1 MDSATAAY
9 DAILTMQ
16 LTKRCNME
24 CHYCFDDVQTKRDS
38 ELKPIDIEKLMS
50 TLDKTGKTFS
60 INFAGGE
67 IFLVPNIV
75 EACVELT
82 KKHYVNFNTNLVPS
96 SILKFAEQIDPA
108 RVPELH
114 ASLHIKELEKRN
126 LTDTFIKHFKVLKEK
141 GFNIGA
147 HTVAH
152 PSLFSEVAQYNSYFA
167 ENGVE
172 VSYGHF
178 IGTYEEKAYP
188 QAYTPEELEAFQLE
202 MSDDAGMDLYY
213 RKGKKCNAG
222 TNLFMVH
229 VEGNITPCYLVPK
242 DLGHIYDEI
251 KPVEKPI
258 VCSAEMCACPPTFLS
273 KKLYEEVVGE

>member
-1 MDSATAAY
+1 MDFDNITY

-24 CHYCFDDVQTKRDS
+24 CHYCFDDIQTKRDS
-38 ELKPIDIEKLMS
+38 ELKAIDIEKLIN
-50 TLDKTGKTFS
+50 TLDQTGKTFS

-82 KKHYVNFNTNLVPS
+82 KKHYVNFNTNLIPN
-96 SILKFAEQIDPA
+96 SIEKFAELIDPS

-114 ASLHIKELEKRN
+114 ASLHIKELEKRG
-126 LTDTFIKHFKVLKEK
+126 LAEKYISHFRLLKEK

-152 PSLFSEVAQYNSYFA
+152 PSLFPEVEKYNAFYN
-167 ENGVE
+167 ENGIE
-172 VSYGHF
+172 IEYGHF
-178 IGTYEEKAYP
+178 IGNYEEQAYP
-188 QAYTPEELEAFQLE
+188 ESYSSEQLE
-202 MSDDAGMDLYY
+202 RFKLSMNDSKGMDLYY

-229 VEGNITPCYLVPK
+229 VNGDVTPCYPISK
-242 DLGHIYDEI
+242 NIGNIYDEL
-251 KPVEKPI
+251 KPLEKPL
-258 VCSAEMCACPPTFLS
+258 VCSSEMCACPPTFLS
-273 KKLYEEVVGE
+273 RRLYESVVS